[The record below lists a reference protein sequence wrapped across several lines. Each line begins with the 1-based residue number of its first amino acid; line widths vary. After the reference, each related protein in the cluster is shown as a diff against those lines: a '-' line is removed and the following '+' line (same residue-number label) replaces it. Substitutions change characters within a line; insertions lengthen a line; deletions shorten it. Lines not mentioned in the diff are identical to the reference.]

1 MGNRAR
7 QLNVPHTLTTHL
19 SQRNFDTAFLA
30 NDTTMLKALVLTAQA
45 FVVLYW
51 AKNFGTEQAVTL
63 GLEGTIVDCFRFLDL
78 TIGPRTDHCRR
89 SETDTNCIK
98 VFALFP
104 A

>member
-19 SQRNFDTAFLA
+19 SQRYLNTAFLA
-30 NDTTMLKALVLTAQA
+30 NNTTVLETLVLTAQA
-45 FVVLYW
+45 LVVLYW
-51 AKNFGTEQAVTL
+51 AKNLGAEQAVTL
-63 GLEGTIVDCFRFLDL
+63 GLKGTIIDCFRFLDL
-78 TIGPRTDHCRR
+78 TIGPRTDHFRR
-89 SETDTNCIK
+89 SETDTDCIK